1 MSWSTIYI
9 HGKTGFKEALDAK
22 LQGTW
27 MRGAQ
32 DTGHELVMYWLPEDA
47 SLRDFKLAIGSKIIF
62 KYRLYFF
69 TTVDEYLQQ
78 KNKNQHT
85 GLSAH
90 ENQLVRKMMNWQKKG
105 REKNRFSFPMPK
117 KNHKV

>member
-32 DTGHELVMYWLPEDA
+32 DTGHGLVMYWLQEDV
-47 SLRDFKLAIGSKIIF
+47 SLRDFKLAISSKIIF
-62 KYRLYFF
+62 KYRLHFF
-69 TTVDEYLQQ
+69 STVDEYLQQ
-78 KNKNQHT
+78 QNKNQNT
-85 GLSAH
+85 GLSAQ
-90 ENQLVRKMMNWQKKG
+90 ENRMVRKMMNWQN
-105 REKNRFSFPMPK
+105 KNRNESKFAFPMPK
-117 KNHKV
+117 KRQKV